1 MVYIIY
7 SVFLYA
13 MMDQKL
19 GRGLSAIFGEN
30 GSTTKSE
37 LPVTFVDVESI
48 IVNSDQP
55 RKHFDED
62 KLRELSESIAKHG
75 ILQPLT
81 VRKNGDLY
89 DLLAGER
96 RLRAAKMAGLDKV
109 PVYILECTDKD
120 VLMISLLENIQRDDL
135 NPIEEAIAFKNLI
148 QDYKCTQEELSEIV
162 CKSRSYISNSMRM
175 LLLPEVVQK
184 MVQDGKLSA
193 GHAKLLINLENAE
206 EYAEIAVKNNMSV
219 RALEKYIQDINAKSG
234 TPIERS
240 IDPDQ
245 EVLEND
251 ISIALGLKT
260 KLKITKNGGIV
271 SIYCKNCEELERLT
285 KRLTEIE
292 KIAG

>member
-1 MVYIIY
+1 
-7 SVFLYA
+7 

>member
-1 MVYIIY
+1 
-7 SVFLYA
+7 

-120 VLMISLLENIQRDDL
+120 VLMISLLENIQRDDI

>member
-1 MVYIIY
+1 
-7 SVFLYA
+7 
-13 MMDQKL
+13 MDQKL

>member
-1 MVYIIY
+1 
-7 SVFLYA
+7 
-13 MMDQKL
+13 MDQKL

-120 VLMISLLENIQRDDL
+120 VLMISLLENIQRDDI